1 MLNRAESGIAPD
13 VPLKVLSVT
22 TLFPSRVQP
31 VHAVFVL
38 NRLRRVAAFCD
49 VRVVVP
55 VPYFPLAWRAREQ
68 YARWRGIPREDRV
81 GGLQVYYPRYLS
93 VPRFFKPL
101 DGFTLAFSVWRL
113 ARRLRREF
121 DFDLIDSHLAF
132 PDGFGAIILGKVF
145 KRPVTVT
152 LRGHDINLLPTARF
166 PVRKRQIQ
174 FALKHADLVIGVADA
189 LRRGAVALG
198 ADENKTVTI
207 SNGVDGEIFYPLP
220 RDEARQ
226 RLGLPRGRK
235 IILSVGHLV
244 ERKGFH
250 LIVEALGLL
259 RERQAEIPYLVIVGA
274 PGEEG
279 DYSGAIRERVAR
291 LGLAEHVRLAGAQP
305 NESLRDWYN
314 AADVFCLA
322 SAMEG
327 WANVLLEALACGTP
341 VVATRVWGT
350 PEVITDDR
358 YGLLVERTPEAIA
371 RGLHDALTRAWERQV
386 IVDYARSQTWQQVGE
401 RVARSFAAAVEKA
414 RQPRP

>member
-1 MLNRAESGIAPD
+1 MKI
-13 VPLKVLSVT
+13 LSVT

-38 NRLRRVAAFCD
+38 NRLKHVAEFCD
-49 VRVVVP
+49 LRVVVP
-55 VPYFPLAWRAREQ
+55 VPYFPLAWLVREQ
-68 YARWRGIPREDRV
+68 YARWRGIPREDCV
-81 GGLQVYYPRYLS
+81 GGLQVYYPRFLS
-93 VPRFFKPL
+93 VPHFLKPL

-113 ARRLRREF
+113 ARRLRRDF
-121 DFDLIDSHLAF
+121 DFDLIDAHLAF
-132 PDGFGAIILGKVF
+132 PDGFGAALLGKLF

-166 PVRKRQIQ
+166 PVRKKQIQ
-174 FALKHADLVIGVADA
+174 FALKNADLVIGVADA
-189 LRRGAVALG
+189 LRRGAVKLG

-207 SNGVDGEIFYPLP
+207 SNGVDAEVFYPVP
-220 RDEARQ
+220 RDEARR
-226 RLGLPRGRK
+226 RLGLPPERK

-250 LIVEALGLL
+250 LIVEALDLL
-259 RERQAEIPYLVIVGA
+259 SRGQAERPYLVIVGA

-279 DYSGAIRERVAR
+279 DHSGAIKERVAR
-291 LGLAEHVRLAGAQP
+291 FGLQEHVRFAGAQP
-305 NESLRDWYN
+305 NELLRDWYN

-358 YGLLVERTPEAIA
+358 YGLLVERTPDEIA
-371 RGLHDALTRAWERQV
+371 RGLQGALTREWERRV

-401 RVARSFAAAVEKA
+401 RVARNFAAVVEKSVG
-414 RQPRP
+414 QPPS